1 MLSNLVNAII
11 LKDNDNIYIKTIT
24 GPYIIFLLWQ
34 FGNSLKDTSTIYM
47 IKEAVLNSH

>member
-24 GPYIIFLLWQ
+24 GPTISFSYGSLEIVSRIHRQ
-34 FGNSLKDTSTIYM
+34 FI
-47 IKEAVLNSH
+47 